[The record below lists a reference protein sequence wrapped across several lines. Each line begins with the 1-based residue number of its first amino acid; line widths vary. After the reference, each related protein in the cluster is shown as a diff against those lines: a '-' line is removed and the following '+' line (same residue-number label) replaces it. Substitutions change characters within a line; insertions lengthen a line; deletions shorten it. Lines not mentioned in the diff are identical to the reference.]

1 MGTISPTGS
10 ALSRP
15 FAELATA
22 MKIAVGCDH
31 RGFAAK
37 RELLP
42 LLKTLGHRVEDFG
55 CDSAVG
61 VDYPDIAYPLA
72 MAVASQACDLGILI
86 NCNGIGMTMVANKIP
101 GVRAATV
108 CDEMTARC
116 AREHYHCNIIGI
128 GVDLIA
134 GQDVRKIVEVFLSAT
149 VANGRHARRIE
160 KLRHIE
166 ELLADAH
173 NVIHDLPRTYSYEGH
188 G

>member
-1 MGTISPTGS
+1 
-10 ALSRP
+10 
-15 FAELATA
+15 
-22 MKIAVGCDH
+22 MKTVGYQTD
-31 RGFAAK
+31 
-37 RELLP
+37 
-42 LLKTLGHRVEDFG
+42 DFG
-55 CDSAVG
+55 CDSRAG

-72 MAVASQACDLGILI
+72 VAVASQACDVGILI
-86 NCNGIGMTMVANKIP
+86 NCNGIGMTMVANKVP

-134 GQDVRKIVEVFLSAT
+134 SRDIRKIVEVFLLAP

-166 ELLADAH
+166 ELLAAAQC
-173 NVIHDLPRTYSYEGH
+173 VIQEPPRIYSYEGH
-188 G
+188 E